1 MEGGIRIMKRR
12 GKRLL
17 AVVILTSMTLLG
29 GMTALAASGGGTA
42 AKTQTKEAQTKDTQT
57 KDEKTKKFGFT
68 YKEVRYELGADAEAA
83 KKTLGESNGSREVN
97 TCANGY
103 INRAYTY
110 GEGDSQ
116 DFEVYV
122 EQDKKTSKDIIAS
135 ITLLTANVATEEG
148 LKVGDSA
155 ETVTKIYPTAVKGL
169 GTYKVTEDKEL
180 LYIKMTGGKVAYISY
195 TVTE

>member
-1 MEGGIRIMKRR
+1 MKRR

-17 AVVILTSMTLLG
+17 AVVILASMTLLW
-29 GMTALAASGGGTA
+29 GMTALAATGSGMA
-42 AKTQTKEAQTKDTQT
+42 AKTQTKEVQTKDTQT

-116 DFEVYV
+116 DFEVYI
-122 EQDKKTSKDIIAS
+122 EQDKNTSKDIIAS

>member
-1 MEGGIRIMKRR
+1 MMGK
-12 GKRLL
+12 GKRT
-17 AVVILTSMTLLG
+17 LTVAIVLFMTLLF
-29 GMTALAASGGGTA
+29 GMTAMAAVSGG
-42 AKTQTKEAQTKDTQT
+42 KQTQKEQ
-57 KDEKTKKFGFT
+57 TKKFGFT
-68 YKEVRYELGADAEAA
+68 YKEVRYELGTDANEAM
-83 KKTLGESNGSREVN
+83 KTLGESNGSREVN

-110 GEGDSQ
+110 GEKDSK

-122 EQDKKTSKDIIAS
+122 EQDRSTGKDIVAS

>member
-1 MEGGIRIMKRR
+1 MKRR

-68 YKEVRYELGADAEAA
+68 YKEVRYELGADAETA

>member
-1 MEGGIRIMKRR
+1 MEGGIRIMKRK
-12 GKRLL
+12 GKSLL
-17 AVVILTSMTLLG
+17 ALVIVASMTLLW
-29 GMTALAASGGGTA
+29 GMTALAAGSASAG
-42 AKTQTKEAQTKDTQT
+42 TQT

-68 YKEVRYELGADAEAA
+68 YKEVRYELGTDAEAA

-110 GEGDSQ
+110 GDGDSQ
-116 DFEVYV
+116 DFEVYI
-122 EQDKKTSKDIIAS
+122 EQDKNTGKDIIAS

>member
-1 MEGGIRIMKRR
+1 MKRR

-17 AVVILTSMTLLG
+17 AVVILASMTLLW
-29 GMTALAASGGGTA
+29 GMTALAATGSGTA
-42 AKTQTKEAQTKDTQT
+42 AKTQTKEVQTKDTQT

-116 DFEVYV
+116 DFEVYI
-122 EQDKKTSKDIIAS
+122 EQDKNTSKDIIAS

>member
-1 MEGGIRIMKRR
+1 MKK
-12 GKRLL
+12 GKKML
-17 AVVILTSMTLLG
+17 AAAGVLFMSFLF
-29 GMTALAASGGGTA
+29 GMTAWASVGGTSA
-42 AKTQTKEAQTKDTQT
+42 AATAETQAKEAQV
-57 KDEKTKKFGFT
+57 KTKKFGFT
-68 YKEVRYELGADAEAA
+68 YKEVRYELGTDAKEAM
-83 KKTLGESNGSREVN
+83 KTLGDSNGSREVN

-110 GEGDSQ
+110 GEKDSK

-122 EQDKKTSKDIIAS
+122 EQDRNTGKDIVAS
-135 ITLLTANVATEEG
+135 ITLMTANVATEEG

-155 ETVTKIYPTAVKGL
+155 DTVTKIYPTAVKGL

>member
-1 MEGGIRIMKRR
+1 MEGGISIMMRK
-12 GKRLL
+12 GKRVLS
-17 AVVILTSMTLLG
+17 VVILAAMTLLW
-29 GMTALAASGGGTA
+29 GMTALAAGSGAAAGTQA
-42 AKTQTKEAQTKDTQT
+42 

-116 DFEVYV
+116 DFEVYI
-122 EQDKKTSKDIIAS
+122 EQDKNTSKDIIAS